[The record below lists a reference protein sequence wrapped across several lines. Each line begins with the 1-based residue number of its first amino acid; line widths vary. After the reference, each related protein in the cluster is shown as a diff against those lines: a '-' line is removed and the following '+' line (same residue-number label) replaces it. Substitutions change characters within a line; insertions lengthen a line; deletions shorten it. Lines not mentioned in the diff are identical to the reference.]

1 MDKIGHVGKVKGTP
15 RGTGG
20 RYPYYG
26 ELDKPSERLFLGQQ
40 QADSSPACT
49 NGIGFLNF
57 VLLLT
62 E

>member
-26 ELDKPSERLFLGQQ
+26 ELDKALRTSFERSATGRLVASLYKW
-40 QADSSPACT
+40 
-49 NGIGFLNF
+49 IGFLNF

-62 E
+62 K